1 MSEAPSQTQDKFI
14 VRLPEGM
21 REALRQRAEASG
33 RSMNAEVIIALE
45 RHLAGEP
52 AGDLAQL
59 IEDAVERALAKREA
73 P

>member
-1 MSEAPSQTQDKFI
+1 MSDAPSQTQDKFI

-21 REALRQRAEASG
+21 REAIRKRAEAAG
-33 RSMNAEVIIALE
+33 RSMNAEIVIALE

-59 IEDAVERALAKREA
+59 VEDAVARALAKRGC
-73 P
+73 

>member
-1 MSEAPSQTQDKFI
+1 MSDAPSQTQDKFI
-14 VRLPEGM
+14 VRLPDGM
-21 REALRQRAEASG
+21 REAIRQRAEAAG
-33 RSMNAEVIIALE
+33 RSMNAEVIVALE

-59 IEDAVERALAKREA
+59 VEDAVARALARRDA